1 MFHVQQKKLTAL
13 HLKPKRLRRDIRTTV
28 DSNFT
33 RKRWLDIEYITE
45 EMEGLGC
52 AAGGKI
58 WNLMLYARARLR
70 VCGVG

>member
-1 MFHVQQKKLTAL
+1 MCHVQQKKLTAL
-13 HLKPKRLRRDIRTTV
+13 HWKPNRLGRDIRATL
-28 DSNFT
+28 DSDFT

-52 AAGGKI
+52 ADGGKI
-58 WNLMLYARARLR
+58 WNLMLYTRAPLR